1 MKSASIYSQ
10 FVMLSFL
17 LGLFSCDSQLKKIP
31 IFPNTDNPDIIIEPL
46 LIPTNQYFVSYIVAK
61 DKKQIYVQTFQKDIA
76 NASTVQNHLVV
87 FDQNGNLK
95 NDLPL
100 KLNFKGG
107 FNQLF
112 YLSDGKLASFSVDF
126 TYLIDEETFGVTPY
140 KNYTIMAYPI
150 RDENRKRAENE
161 SKAKATAQIEQLN
174 QKYQLTNE
182 EIKVENKKIP
192 ADYWVEY
199 REIKS
204 ESDMFTEKLNKE
216 FYLKFVEGLLP
227 SQPLTGVKSGG
238 LDFVMLDFQ
247 GELSC
252 FDVKGAVFQHKIN
265 WQTRRT
271 NSKVKMIYTGTSI
284 NQEGS
289 EVADESTKL
298 SCTIKRKTS
307 SIMDD
312 FSGKSTNDFA
322 IKVEIG
328 DKSGNFQI
336 KNYPINIADDR
347 FISLH
352 NGNLIVN
359 DDNNIYLIHPKK

>member
-1 MKSASIYSQ
+1 MKSSSIYK

-17 LGLFSCDSQLKKIP
+17 LGLFSCDSQWEKIP
-31 IFPNTDNPDIIIEPL
+31 IFPNTDNPDIIIERL
-46 LIPTNQYFVSYIVAK
+46 AVPTNQYFVSYIIAK
-61 DKKQIYVQTFQKDIA
+61 DKKQIYVQTFQKDTA
-76 NASTVQNHLVV
+76 NASAVQNHLVV

-100 KLNFKGG
+100 NLNFKGG

-140 KNYTIMAYPI
+140 KNYTIMSYPM

-182 EIKVENKKIP
+182 EIKVENKKIS
-192 ADYWVEY
+192 ADYWVKY
-199 REIKS
+199 RKIKS
-204 ESDMFTEKLNKE
+204 ESDMLTEKLNKE
-216 FYLKFVEGLLP
+216 FYLKFVERLLP
-227 SQPLTGVKSGG
+227 NRPLTGVKSSDF
-238 LDFVMLDFQ
+238 DFVMLDFQ
-247 GELSC
+247 DELSC
-252 FDVKGAVFQHKIN
+252 FDVKGADFQHKIN
-265 WQTRRT
+265 WQTRQT
-271 NSKVKMIYTGTSI
+271 NSKVKMMYTGTSL

-289 EVADESTKL
+289 EVTDENAKL
-298 SCTIKRKTS
+298 SCTIKKRTS
-307 SIMDD
+307 SILDD

-328 DKSGNFQI
+328 DQSGHFQI
-336 KNYPINIADDR
+336 KNHPIHVADDK
-347 FISLH
+347 FISLQ
-352 NGNLIVN
+352 NGHLILN